1 VVKKTV
7 ASSAGA
13 TFTTASTD
21 AMEDPVKPRRH
32 EEGLLRWSIETALLV
47 VAAFA
52 IAMAVQATVAEA
64 FEVPTPSMA
73 PTIQEHDR
81 IIAEKISHHFRAPQ
95 PGDVVVF
102 GNPLGGKIPFVKR
115 VIATE
120 GQTVDVHD
128 GAVWV
133 DGNRLDEPFTHGLP
147 DLPGTVTL
155 PVRVPPNHIWVMGD
169 NRTNSKDSRYF
180 GAIPVDSI
188 IARGIAVYWPLSEVK
203 WF

>member
-1 VVKKTV
+1 MPRSRN
-7 ASSAGA
+7 SSQG
-13 TFTTASTD
+13 
-21 AMEDPVKPRRH
+21 P
-32 EEGLLRWSIETALLV
+32 LRWSVETLLLV

-52 IAMAVQATVAEA
+52 IAMTIRATVAEA

-81 IIAEKISHHFRAPQ
+81 IIAEKITTHFRAPQ

-102 GNPLGGKIPFVKR
+102 KNPFGETTPFVKR
-115 VIATE
+115 VIATQ
-120 GQTVDVHD
+120 GQTVDVRD

-133 DGNRLDEPFTHGLP
+133 DGSRLDEPFTHGLP

-155 PVRVPPNHIWVMGD
+155 PVMVPAGCIWVMGD

-180 GAIPVDSI
+180 GPIPADSVI
-188 IARGIAVYWPLSEVK
+188 GRGIAVYWPAADARL
-203 WF
+203 F